1 MNSLQEIQILLI
13 PDREHKVLQ
22 DIFVVGF
29 CNGKSLKEIF
39 WLQQNYQMLEKQEG
53 LTYMEKSVRCMT

>member
-1 MNSLQEIQILLI
+1 MQILLM

-22 DIFVVGF
+22 DIFIVGF
-29 CNGKSLKEIF
+29 YNGKSLKEIF

-53 LTYMEKSVRCMT
+53 LTYMEKSVRSMT

>member
-1 MNSLQEIQILLI
+1 M

-53 LTYMEKSVRCMT
+53 LTYMEKSVRSMT